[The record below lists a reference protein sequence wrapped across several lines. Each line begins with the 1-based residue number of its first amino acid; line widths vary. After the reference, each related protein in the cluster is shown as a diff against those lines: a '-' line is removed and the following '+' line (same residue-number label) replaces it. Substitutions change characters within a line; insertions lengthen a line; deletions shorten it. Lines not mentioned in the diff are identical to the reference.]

1 MEARCDVW
9 VQGRIRGDDK
19 AMRSLQNTAMHLR
32 KTCNHPYLFL
42 DPSYQPAY
50 PEELI
55 RASGKLQLLD
65 NILPKL
71 HTTGARLD
79 CPHFILVFTHQKI
92 HTRPPPLKKPSCKQR
107 QQGFATGHGIK

>member
-1 MEARCDVW
+1 VW

-71 HTTGARLD
+71 QATGAMAHLLD
-79 CPHFILVFTHQKI
+79 DWLIDCLIDWLI
-92 HTRPPPLKKPSCKQR
+92 DWL
-107 QQGFATGHGIK
+107 TGWLTDWLISPVPASALALAR

>member
-1 MEARCDVW
+1 MSHPPNVW

-71 HTTGARLD
+71 QATGAMAHLID
-79 CPHFILVFTHQKI
+79 D
-92 HTRPPPLKKPSCKQR
+92 
-107 QQGFATGHGIK
+107 